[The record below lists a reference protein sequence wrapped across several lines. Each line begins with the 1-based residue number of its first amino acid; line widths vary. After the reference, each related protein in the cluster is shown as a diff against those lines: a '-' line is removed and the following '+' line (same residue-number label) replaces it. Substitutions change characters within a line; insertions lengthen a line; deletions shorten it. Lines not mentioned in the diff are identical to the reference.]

1 MFTNNIKFKT
11 FVITGFNS
19 GIGKKLTENLLKF
32 NCNIIL
38 LGRKN
43 FFFKKNANIFFYK
56 CNLEKSSQI
65 ERSIKKI
72 KLLFSSIDGFVHCA
86 AENQTKTIE
95 SITVSDWDRV
105 ISVNLK
111 APFLI
116 SKLLKKN
123 LQKSKNASIVLVSS
137 IAGHRKSLVSG
148 VHYVASKSGLIG
160 LAKQLSHEY
169 GKKNIRVNCISP
181 SQTLTPM
188 LIKSMNSKEIKKLEK
203 NIPLGRLAKTQEQ
216 ANVILFLLSNYSS
229 YIHGTSINVDGGQI

>member
-1 MFTNNIKFKT
+1 MFINNIEFKT

-19 GIGKKLTENLLKF
+19 GIGKNLTKNLLKF
-32 NCNIIL
+32 NCNVIL

-43 FFFKKNANIFFYK
+43 FFFKKKNNTFFFK

-65 ERSIKKI
+65 EKSIKKI
-72 KLLFSSIDGFVHCA
+72 KNIFLSIDGFVHCA
-86 AENQTKTIE
+86 AVNQIKTIE
-95 SITVSDWDRV
+95 NITFSDWDRV
-105 ISVNLK
+105 LSVNLK

-123 LQKSKNASIVLVSS
+123 FEKSTNASIVFISS

-169 GKKNIRVNCISP
+169 GKKNIRVNCITP

-188 LIKSMNSKEIKKLEK
+188 LIKSMNSKQFKNLEK

-216 ANVILFLLSNYSS
+216 VNVILFLLSNYSS

>member
-1 MFTNNIKFKT
+1 MFINNIKFKT

-19 GIGKKLTENLLKF
+19 GIGKKLTESLLKLD
-32 NCNIIL
+32 CNVIL

-43 FFFKKNANIFFYK
+43 FFFKKNTNTFFFQCK
-56 CNLEKSSQI
+56 LEKVSQI
-65 ERSIKKI
+65 EKSIKEI
-72 KLLFSSIDGFVHCA
+72 KNLFSSIDGFVHCA
-86 AENQTKTIE
+86 AENQIKTIDN
-95 SITVSDWDRV
+95 ITISDWDR
-105 ISVNLK
+105 ILSVNLK

-123 LQKSKNASIVLVSS
+123 FEKSKNASIVFVSS

-169 GKKNIRVNCISP
+169 GKKNIRVNCVTP

-188 LIKSMNSKEIKKLEK
+188 LIKSMNSKQIKNLEK

-216 ANVILFLLSNYSS
+216 VNVILFLLSNYSS
-229 YIHGTSINVDGGQI
+229 YIHGASINVDGGQI